1 MTKAKL
7 NLIIDAVMMLVM
19 AALAGVGFL
28 MDLVLI
34 PGRERVLR
42 YGRDV
47 ELYLLGWDRHDWGWV
62 HEILGLCLLGLLVLH
77 VVLHWSQI
85 VGIYRRLIAHAALR
99 KIVAVL
105 FAAVSVVLLLFWLGV
120 SPDVRESTD
129 HGLRGRH
136 TDAEA
141 RGEGRRLG
149 RRHGRHRDRTV
160 LTHQTHAPE
169 R

>member
-19 AALAGVGFL
+19 AALAGLGFL

-47 ELYLLGWDRHDWGWV
+47 ELYMLGWDRHDWGWL
-62 HEILGLCLLGLLVLH
+62 HEILGLTLLGLLVLH
-77 VVLHWSQI
+77 VVLHWGQI
-85 VGIYRRLIAHAALR
+85 VGIYRRLISRAALR
-99 KIVAVL
+99 KIVAVV
-105 FAAVSVVLLLFWLGV
+105 FAAVTVLLLLFWLGV

-136 TDAEA
+136 TDTEA
-141 RGEGRRLG
+141 RGEGRGLR
-149 RRHGRHRDRTV
+149 RRHGRGRGGRV
-160 LTHQTHAPE
+160 LTHQTSAPD

>member
-19 AALAGVGFL
+19 AALAGLGFL

-47 ELYLLGWDRHDWGWV
+47 ELYMLGWDRHDWGWL
-62 HEILGLCLLGLLVLH
+62 HEILGLILLGLLVLH
-77 VVLHWSQI
+77 VVLHWGQI
-85 VGIYRRLIAHAALR
+85 VGIYRRLISRAALR
-99 KIVAVL
+99 KIFAVV
-105 FAAVSVVLLLFWLGV
+105 FAAVTVLLLLFWLAV
-120 SPDVRESTD
+120 SPDVRESAGE
-129 HGLRGRH
+129 GLRGRH
-136 TDAEA
+136 TDTEA
-141 RGEGRRLG
+141 RGEGRGLG
-149 RRHGRHRDRTV
+149 RRDGRRRDRTV
-160 LTHQTHAPE
+160 LTHQTRAPE